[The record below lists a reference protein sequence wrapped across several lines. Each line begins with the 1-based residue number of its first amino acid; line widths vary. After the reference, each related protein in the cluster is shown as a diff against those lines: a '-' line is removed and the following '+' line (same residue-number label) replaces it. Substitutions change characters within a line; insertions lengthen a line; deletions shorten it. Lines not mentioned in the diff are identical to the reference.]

1 MPLVRV
7 FLPSWRSPMV
17 WGCGHAGSGIE

>member
-7 FLPSWRSPMV
+7 LLPSWRSSMV
-17 WGCGHAGSGIE
+17 WGCGRAGSGIE

>member
-7 FLPSWRSPMV
+7 ILPSWRSSMV
-17 WGCGHAGSGIE
+17 WGCGRSGSGIE